1 MQEVPAMIQLSDEQL
16 NNLGKEALVVIV
28 SSLQDQ
34 LLALQSQLDH
44 ANAQLSDNNRQIE
57 LLTEQIRIMNQ
68 RFFGR
73 RSETAISDVDG
84 QISLFDSFN
93 EAEYLDQEPSKEP
106 EIAEVIIPSYH
117 RKKAVGKRGSDLSGL
132 PARIIEHTLSDEEL
146 ASRFPDGYKEL
157 PAEIYKRLHIIPETF
172 IVDEHHV
179 HVYASKNND
188 GTILK
193 APRPKD
199 LFRNS
204 IATPAL
210 VASIINGKY
219 TNALPLERQSKAFK
233 TNGIQLSTNTMAN
246 WVIKS
251 TDVYLSLIYDRLHEL
266 IYDSKVIHAD
276 ESPVKVMRVDHA
288 KIKNGKK
295 TYMWVY
301 RNRPLRGTHP
311 IVLFDWQ
318 PSRHSDHP
326 REFLNTFSGTV
337 VTDGYQ
343 VYHKLARE
351 RRDLKVAGC
360 WVHARRPFAEFIK
373 SVGQDTAKGSIAQE
387 AYRMITEIMH
397 IDNTFDDIS
406 VTDRK
411 KQRQLVLLEK
421 VDAYFAWAKQKYSQ
435 VTHNSTIGKAL
446 AFLLPYT
453 VLFSFQRTISAK
465 RDGYPRIAAYIAV
478 YLEEGSGWES
488 KYATIIS
495 SIQPTKHNNK
505 FVTVINNIFVG
516 RISSSQL
523 GILCSSISII
533 MASLNITDNN
543 FPLTITTILSA
554 VVLLFLLLRYN
565 KNTLKSMKK
574 REEYIQLMK
583 SAKQLENIK

>member
-1 MQEVPAMIQLSDEQL
+1 MIQLSDEQL
-16 NNLGKEALVVIV
+16 NNLGKEALVVII

-44 ANAQLSDNNRQIE
+44 ANAQLS
-57 LLTEQIRIMNQ
+57 
-68 RFFGR
+68 
-73 RSETAISDVDG
+73 
-84 QISLFDSFN
+84 LFDSFN
-93 EAEYLDQEPSKEP
+93 EVEYLKQDPLKEP
-106 EIAEVIIPSYH
+106 EITEVIIPSYH
-117 RKKAVGKRGSDLSGL
+117 RKKAVGKRESDLSGL

-146 ASRFPDGYKEL
+146 AVKFPDGYKEL
-157 PAEIYKRLHIIPETF
+157 PEEVYKRLHIIPETF

-179 HVYASKNND
+179 HVYASKSND

-233 TNGIQLSTNTMAN
+233 TNDIQLSTNTMAN

-276 ESPVKVMRVDHA
+276 ESPIKVMRIDHA

-301 RNRPLRGTHP
+301 RNRPLRETHP
-311 IVLFDWQ
+311 VVLFDWQ

-343 VYHKLARE
+343 VYHKLAKE

-373 SVGQDTAKGSIAQE
+373 SVGQDTARGSIAQE
-387 AYRMITEIMH
+387 AYLRVFLSDGNVPMDNNYAEQAIRPFTIGRKNFVMIESSNGAKASAILYSLVETAKANMINTFEYFNLLLTEIPQH
-397 IDNTFDDIS
+397 IDDKDLRFIDD
-406 VTDRK
+406 
-411 KQRQLVLLEK
+411 
-421 VDAYFAWAKQKYSQ
+421 
-435 VTHNSTIGKAL
+435 
-446 AFLLPYT
+446 LLPW
-453 VLFSFQRTISAK
+453 S
-465 RDGYPRIAAYIAV
+465 PRV
-478 YLEEGSGWES
+478 QKEC
-488 KYATIIS
+488 
-495 SIQPTKHNNK
+495 SI
-505 FVTVINNIFVG
+505 
-516 RISSSQL
+516 
-523 GILCSSISII
+523 
-533 MASLNITDNN
+533 
-543 FPLTITTILSA
+543 
-554 VVLLFLLLRYN
+554 RY
-565 KNTLKSMKK
+565 KKS
-574 REEYIQLMK
+574 
-583 SAKQLENIK
+583 

>member
-1 MQEVPAMIQLSDEQL
+1 MIQLLDEQL
-16 NNLGKEALVVIV
+16 NNLGKEALVVII

-44 ANAQLSDNNRQIE
+44 ANAQLS
-57 LLTEQIRIMNQ
+57 
-68 RFFGR
+68 
-73 RSETAISDVDG
+73 
-84 QISLFDSFN
+84 LFDSFN
-93 EAEYLDQEPSKEP
+93 EVEYLKQDPLKEP
-106 EIAEVIIPSYH
+106 EITEVIIPSYH
-117 RKKAVGKRGSDLSGL
+117 RKKAVGKRESDLSGL

-146 ASRFPDGYKEL
+146 AVKFPDGYKEL
-157 PAEIYKRLHIIPETF
+157 PEEVYKRLHIIPETF

-179 HVYASKNND
+179 HVYASKSND

-233 TNGIQLSTNTMAN
+233 TNDIQLSTNTMAN

-276 ESPVKVMRVDHA
+276 ESPIKVMRIDHA

-301 RNRPLRGTHP
+301 RNRPLRETHP
-311 IVLFDWQ
+311 VVLFDWQ

-343 VYHKLARE
+343 VYHKLAKE
-351 RRDLKVAGC
+351 RRNLKIAGC

-373 SVGQDTAKGSIAQE
+373 SVGQDTARGSIAQE
-387 AYRMITEIMH
+387 AYLRVFLSDGNVPMDNNYAEQAIRPFTIGRKNFVMIESSNGAKASAILYSLVETAKANMINTFEYFNLLLTEIPQHMDDKDLRF
-397 IDNTFDDIS
+397 IDD
-406 VTDRK
+406 
-411 KQRQLVLLEK
+411 
-421 VDAYFAWAKQKYSQ
+421 
-435 VTHNSTIGKAL
+435 
-446 AFLLPYT
+446 LLPW
-453 VLFSFQRTISAK
+453 S
-465 RDGYPRIAAYIAV
+465 PRV
-478 YLEEGSGWES
+478 QKKCPS
-488 KYATIIS
+488 
-495 SIQPTKHNNK
+495 
-505 FVTVINNIFVG
+505 
-516 RISSSQL
+516 
-523 GILCSSISII
+523 
-533 MASLNITDNN
+533 
-543 FPLTITTILSA
+543 
-554 VVLLFLLLRYN
+554 RY
-565 KNTLKSMKK
+565 KKS
-574 REEYIQLMK
+574 
-583 SAKQLENIK
+583 